1 MIEKSEKETRLN
13 IRIST
18 ALRDDFRQI
27 CNDKSVNASDLIRK
41 FIEKW
46 ISENRK

>member
-1 MIEKSEKETRLN
+1 MVEAKKKDIRLN
-13 IRIST
+13 IRVSEE
-18 ALRDDFRQI
+18 LRNEFQRL
-27 CNDKSVNASDLIRK
+27 CNDKSVNGSDLIRK

>member
-1 MIEKSEKETRLN
+1 MAEAKKKDIRLN
-13 IRIST
+13 IRVSEE
-18 ALRDDFRQI
+18 LRNEFQRL
-27 CNDKSVNASDLIRK
+27 CNDKSVNGSDLIRK